1 MIFLS
6 QRLRC
11 FFVCFIVKLEATEEC
26 GGLSRRPMHLEGLPW
41 HLQVAEEGHFGQ
53 QSRREVSG
61 GLRESQ
67 KVKCLVS
74 TEKRVKCLKTRKQN
88 ILERVFVKSVEEINT
103 LNKTCYMRH
112 VPFYCFNTRNISC
125 FFFKAGS
132 WMLFFSCRLGWVTT
146 RVGSAPC
153 PPVAPRRLSMQCD

>member
-125 FFFKAGS
+125 FFLKHVLGCSFSHVDLGGS
-132 WMLFFSCRLGWVTT
+132 QPV
-146 RVGSAPC
+146 SARR
-153 PPVAPRRLSMQCD
+153 PVHRWPRDV